1 MRSSVERAIF
11 SSNRNLHLTADV
23 HPERFL
29 SYFGVRPFLFR
40 CRSEEDYFIATFVED
55 TDREERSKKCRTNKF
70 LVWLKAKARVT
81 DAEERLSDMFD
92 KAESFLRSLRDQPS
106 IPFDPNNW
114 PEDSAVAAALRERRE
129 AQRAFDQ
136 ANAALS
142 PADRKLLKSIPTDFL
157 MTSSFPGRLESD
169 PALGTHGRRFNCL
182 RASIRHSAQS
192 GTAAPANQAIGVS
205 GERGQATPAKENCAS
220 NTRTGSKRTE
230 RMSVF

>member
-1 MRSSVERAIF
+1 
-11 SSNRNLHLTADV
+11 
-23 HPERFL
+23 
-29 SYFGVRPFLFR
+29 
-40 CRSEEDYFIATFVED
+40 
-55 TDREERSKKCRTNKF
+55 
-70 LVWLKAKARVT
+70 LKAQARVT

-129 AQRAFDQ
+129 AQRAFNQ

-157 MTSSFPGRLESD
+157 MTSSFPGRLESN
-169 PALGTHGRRFNCL
+169 PALGHPWSPRFNCL

-192 GTAAPANQAIGVS
+192 GTAAPAQPGHRCIWRARAGDS
-205 GERGQATPAKENCAS
+205 GKRELCEQQRGLAQSEPNECPS
-220 NTRTGSKRTE
+220 
-230 RMSVF
+230 F